1 MRTPSTDELFSDVG
15 GDPPSTPAPLLVS
28 GHLDAWWCW
37 AAIGMAAI
45 FGAVATT
52 AVFLR
57 HPLRFGLTAVSILAA
72 VTGIVGFVVQIW
84 RRRWLTWSGDSLQI
98 TRGGTTLEVLDTDVE
113 SLAVTREYRHAVGRI
128 VAEAHRLWLWR
139 STAEPRVIA
148 FEARGTLGEPSPLGP
163 LVERLQQ
170 RLEKKAFEELKREG
184 AIHRPTWSWQDGAI
198 VATSLGKRC
207 SIPMAEMS
215 AVDNDIVEL
224 RIWVA
229 SAPLPAVRLP
239 QSGQD
244 VWLVGRM
251 LESAVGAPGDPGVA
265 PAEGLGR
272 ILHESRPRSAAI
284 MATMLCGMS
293 AAVAI
298 LAVIGAILLRLT
310 PLAILGA
317 GTGMG
322 AIMLGS
328 TARRLW
334 QCAFRLHETGISQRS
349 LTGDRALGFGE
360 IDQFVFD
367 ARRQYSKG
375 RYLGTLFTMVFA
387 SDRQPKQ
394 GILHTERCAYET
406 DEIARVRDYVSDEIA
421 AVMAARLA
429 SAGELVWTRELTIQ
443 GGVLHCQP
451 RRFLRWNPAP
461 ASADIDSIRGYD
473 ISDGWFY
480 VWTVDRD
487 RPLFK
492 VRTTEPN
499 FYPGLLVFEQLLERT
514 EAVTD
519 GRA

>member
-1 MRTPSTDELFSDVG
+1 MRTSSTDELYSDVG
-15 GDPPSTPAPLLVS
+15 GDRDSTPAPLLVS

-37 AAIGMAAI
+37 AAVGLAVI

-57 HPLRFGLTAVSILAA
+57 HPLRFGFSAVSLLAA
-72 VTGIVGFVVQIW
+72 AGGVVGFVIQIW
-84 RRRWLTWSGDSLQI
+84 RRRWLTWSGDSLQV
-98 TRGGTTLEVLDTDVE
+98 TGRGTALEILDTEVE
-113 SLAVTREYRHAVGRI
+113 ALAVTREYRHAVGRI
-128 VAEAHRLWLWR
+128 VAEAHRLWVWR
-139 STAEPRVIA
+139 SPGEPRVLA
-148 FEARGTLGEPSPLGP
+148 FEARGMLGEPSPLAP

-170 RLEKKAFEELKREG
+170 RLEKKALEELRREG
-184 AIHRPTWSWQDGAI
+184 TLERPAWSWQDGA
-198 VATSLGKRC
+198 VVTVSSGKR
-207 SIPMAEMS
+207 SSTRVTGMS

-229 SAPLPAVRLP
+229 SDPLPAVRLP

-251 LESAVGAPGDPGVA
+251 LHSTVGAPGDPGVA

-293 AAVAI
+293 TVVAM
-298 LAVIGAILLRLT
+298 LAVFGAVLLRLT

-349 LTGDRALGFGE
+349 LTGDRALRFSE

-394 GILHTERCAYET
+394 GILHTERSAYET
-406 DEIARVRDYVSDEIA
+406 DEIAQVRDFVSEEIA
-421 AVMAARLA
+421 AAMAARLV
-429 SAGELVWTRELTIQ
+429 SSGELVWTRELTIQ
-443 GGVLHCQP
+443 GGALHCQP
-451 RRFLRWNPAP
+451 RRFLRWKPRP

-473 ISDGWFY
+473 ISEGWFY
-480 VWTVDRD
+480 VWTMDRD

-514 EAVTD
+514 ETVT
-519 GRA
+519 GRRG